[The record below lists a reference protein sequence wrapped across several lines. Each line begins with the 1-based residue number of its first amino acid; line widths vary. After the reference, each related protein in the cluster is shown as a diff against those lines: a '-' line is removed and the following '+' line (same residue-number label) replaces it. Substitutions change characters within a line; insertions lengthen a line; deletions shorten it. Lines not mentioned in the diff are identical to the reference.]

1 MSTTAT
7 KYLTLDQISE
17 QLHTP
22 LDTVR
27 FWIYSGKLAAFK
39 PGRHPL
45 VREEDLAAFI
55 EGSALSKRRTA
66 AARATR
72 TARKPVQP

>member
-1 MSTTAT
+1 MSLTAF
-7 KYLTLDQISE
+7 LTLEQISK

-45 VREEDLAAFI
+45 VREDDLKAFV
-55 EGSALSKRRTA
+55 ENSALSKRRTVS
-66 AARATR
+66 ARATR
-72 TARKPVQP
+72 SARKASP